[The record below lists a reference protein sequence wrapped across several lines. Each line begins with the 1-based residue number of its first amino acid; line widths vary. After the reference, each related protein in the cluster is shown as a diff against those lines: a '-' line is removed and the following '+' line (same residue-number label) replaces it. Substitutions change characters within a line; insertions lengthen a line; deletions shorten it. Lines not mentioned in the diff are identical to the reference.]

1 MHEVEGEQPQDEDLL
16 EVVMNPAFDPVCLQ
30 SKVHISYSTIVHVV
44 LVKDI
49 IETLIVIQVEQDDS
63 TTCLHADLD
72 LVDITADLRK
82 ASVATH
88 HNNVKTSL

>member
-1 MHEVEGEQPQDEDLL
+1 MEGEQPQDEDSL
-16 EVVMNPAFDPVCLQ
+16 EVFMNPAFDPVCLQ

-72 LVDITADLRK
+72 LVDITADLRSK
-82 ASVATH
+82 RGNTPY
-88 HNNVKTSL
+88 NVKTSL